1 MTVVD
6 PANPATPTTPPGTP
20 TPPAAPAPPPGT
32 PDGSGAGPAP
42 GAARAVLARGR
53 RVLRRYG
60 DPVLRT
66 AMWAIRTAAVVLVG
80 ISVFAGPPPGPVAFP
95 VALATY
101 ALAVAAVG
109 GWAFLDVVPGVARR
123 HTAWLPVVVGT
134 LAVAAGVGCTVEG
147 AGEMVALGCMA
158 TVEAG
163 GWTRLA
169 NGWTVLGAGVLAVA
183 VGALVGD
190 LGRASAI
197 GYPLLLLVCLLAG
210 HNRRSLR
217 VQAEQSA
224 AMVEQVERLRVE
236 QRRVAVLDERARIAR
251 EIHDVLAH
259 SLGALGIQ
267 IQAARALLAEGP
279 GPAAVEQADG
289 VLAKAQRI
297 ASDGLAETRRAV
309 HALRADTP
317 PLDEELARM
326 AAVHEERHGA
336 AVSTRVTGR
345 RVELPAEQSLALVR
359 TAQESLVNAAKHAPG
374 RPVDVR
380 LVYGD
385 DAVTLT
391 IGNPLGAHAAAGFA
405 TLDSGYG
412 LTGMRERLLLL
423 GGTLTAG
430 PEPDDGGD
438 TTGGGADAAAGAGR
452 WTVTARVPR

>member
-1 MTVVD
+1 M
-6 PANPATPTTPPGTP
+6 
-20 TPPAAPAPPPGT
+20 
-32 PDGSGAGPAP
+32 
-42 GAARAVLARGR
+42 
-53 RVLRRYG
+53 
-60 DPVLRT
+60 LRT
-66 AMWAIRTAAVVLVG
+66 AMWMVRTAAVVLVG
-80 ISVFAGPPPGPVAFP
+80 ISVFAQPPHGPVAFP
-95 VALATY
+95 FVVAAY
-101 ALAVAAVG
+101 ALGVAAIG
-109 GWAFLDVVPGVARR
+109 GWAVLDVFPGPARR
-123 HTAWLPVVVGT
+123 HPLLLPAVVGVV
-134 LAVAAGVGCTVEG
+134 AVSAGAGCTVQN
-147 AGEMVALGCMA
+147 AGEMVALSCMA

-169 NGWTVLGAGVLAVA
+169 RGWTVLGAGVLAVA
-183 VGALVGD
+183 VGTLAGGLD
-190 LGRASAI
+190 RAGAI
-197 GYPLLLLVCLLAG
+197 GYSLLLLVGLLAG

-224 AMVEQVERLRVE
+224 AMVQQVERLRVE

-279 GPAAVEQADG
+279 EPATVGQADG

-326 AAVHEERHGA
+326 AAAHEERHGA
-336 AVSTRVTGR
+336 AVTVAVTGR
-345 RVELPAEQSLALVR
+345 RGDIPAEHDLALVR
-359 TAQESLVNAAKHAPG
+359 TAQESLVNAAKHAPH

-380 LVYGD
+380 LAYGD
-385 DAVTLT
+385 DDVTLT
-391 IGNPLGAHAAAGFA
+391 VGNPLGPSGSGDFA
-405 TLDSGYG
+405 TLNSGYG

-430 PEPDDGGD
+430 PVADTGDGTAGTD
-438 TTGGGADAAAGAGR
+438 GAGGVANGGAGVGR